1 MNEDTISEPDTCRRC
16 GAFVLGA
23 GYECL
28 CDNCAADLAN
38 SYMDDGPEPF
48 TEEEQERFSKELE
61 DCWEAS
67 MKYQK
72 KP

>member
-1 MNEDTISEPDTCRRC
+1 MNKDTISEPDTCRRC

-23 GYECL
+23 GYECI

-38 SYMDDGPEPF
+38 SYMDGAPEPL

-61 DCWEAS
+61 DYSEPP
-67 MKYQK
+67 MKYR
-72 KP
+72 